1 MDFIKNGKIYK
12 FNNNNFYSLEE
23 NINIVWN
30 TINNI
35 KNEHSQKEVDI
46 AYRNSLINYNKSK
59 LKCKYNI

>member
-12 FNNNNFYSLEE
+12 FNKNYFFSLEE
-23 NINIVWN
+23 NIFIIWN

-35 KNEHSQKEVDI
+35 NNTNSQKDIDI
-46 AYRNSLINYNKSK
+46 AYRNSLIEYNKNK

>member
-12 FNNNNFYSLEE
+12 FNKNNFFSLEE
-23 NINIVWN
+23 NIFIIWN

-35 KNEHSQKEVDI
+35 NNTNSQKDIDI
-46 AYRNSLINYNKSK
+46 AYRNSLIEYNKNK